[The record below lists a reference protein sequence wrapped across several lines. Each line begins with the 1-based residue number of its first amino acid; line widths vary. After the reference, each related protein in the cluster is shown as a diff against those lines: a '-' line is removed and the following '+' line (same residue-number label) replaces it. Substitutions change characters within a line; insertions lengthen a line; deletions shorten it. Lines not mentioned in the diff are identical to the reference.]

1 MWKTLQINT
10 RVFLGDKKLIYLQS
24 GWLFLKRIS
33 EIIADDGKFVYVFIE
48 KNWYG
53 MTLSKS

>member
-1 MWKTLQINT
+1 MCKTLQINT
-10 RVFLGDKKLIYLQS
+10 RLFLGNKKLIYLQS

-48 KNWYG
+48 KNLYG